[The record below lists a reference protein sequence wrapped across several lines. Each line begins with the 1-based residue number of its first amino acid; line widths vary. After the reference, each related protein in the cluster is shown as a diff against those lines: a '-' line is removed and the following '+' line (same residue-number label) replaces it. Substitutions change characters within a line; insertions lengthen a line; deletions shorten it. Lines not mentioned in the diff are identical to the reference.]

1 MLLSL
6 GCYHTSKKLA
16 ITLIYAVC
24 HPAKQIESLLNS
36 ANLNAKSNLE
46 KNKPRYGPNRWF
58 AVEIEPHNLCGIIFV
73 GKNMLL

>member
-6 GCYHTSKKLA
+6 GCYQTSKKLA

-24 HPAKQIESLLNS
+24 HPAKQIESLLKS

-46 KNKPRYGPNRWF
+46 KKQAQIRSKQ
-58 AVEIEPHNLCGIIFV
+58 VVCS
-73 GKNMLL
+73 